1 MHEMVREN
9 FKHKAPLSLHAV
21 VRVTLIKKN
30 FIFFL
35 KTLIKKWDC
44 WSSFAV
50 HCLLIECI
58 NVLFFFPCYSFTWF
72 RMRYHCNI
80 PYIYYTEKSKK
91 SKTSQNILTFSSG
104 FLSPFGTPRLHRC
117 EVTKI
122 DWYHSLKH
130 KMIAVRRLH
139 LTPVLAQWKHLPR
152 EYGE

>member
-30 FIFFL
+30 SFFFS
-35 KTLIKKWDC
+35 KNLIKKIEIVD
-44 WSSFAV
+44 FAV

-58 NVLFFFPCYSFTWF
+58 NVFFFSLLFYSFTWF
-72 RMRYHCNI
+72 TVIYR
-80 PYIYYTEKSKK
+80 IYYTEKSKK

>member
-30 FIFFL
+30 SFFS
-35 KTLIKKWDC
+35 KNFNKKNWDC
-44 WSSFAV
+44 WF
-50 HCLLIECI
+50 CCTLFI
-58 NVLFFFPCYSFTWF
+58 NRMYQHFLFFLVIRSHDSEWGITVIY
-72 RMRYHCNI
+72 RK
-80 PYIYYTEKSKK
+80 YYTEKSKK